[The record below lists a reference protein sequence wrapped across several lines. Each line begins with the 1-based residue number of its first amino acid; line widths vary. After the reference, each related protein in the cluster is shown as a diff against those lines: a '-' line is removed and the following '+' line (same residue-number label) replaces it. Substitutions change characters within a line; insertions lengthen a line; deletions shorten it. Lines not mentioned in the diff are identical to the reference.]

1 MINKKKMRFAYWLQR
16 LGNAVSE
23 LKAVDAA
30 GWEAWY
36 DDDNNVPDVS
46 DRESALLVE
55 SRVIELRGSF
65 PAYKVV
71 ARRDIFIWQDAI
83 GYFVYSKEAEKDA
96 LYVHEFDTFDAAESF
111 IRGLPIKNCGYGF
124 VIDLLPIIALTAL
137 STPLSLSTATSP
149 QTREHGLER
158 EK

>member
-1 MINKKKMRFAYWLQR
+1 MTAEPIQREIEAFESMRADLEKHHM
-16 LGNAVSE
+16 GKHVIV
-23 LKAVDAA
+23 KD
-30 GWEAWY
+30 GK
-36 DDDNNVPDVS
+36 
-46 DRESALLVE
+46 LV
-55 SRVIELRGSF
+55 G
-65 PAYKVV
+65 A
-71 ARRDIFIWQDAI
+71 
-83 GYFVYSKEAEKDA
+83 
-96 LYVHEFDTFDAAESF
+96 FDTFDAAESF